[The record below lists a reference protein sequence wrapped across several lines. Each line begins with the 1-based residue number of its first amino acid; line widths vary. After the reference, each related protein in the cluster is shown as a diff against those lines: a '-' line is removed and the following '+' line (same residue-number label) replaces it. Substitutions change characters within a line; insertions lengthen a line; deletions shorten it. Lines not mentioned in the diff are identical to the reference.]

1 MSYPL
6 GEKYHVPHGLSNYCL
21 FLAVLREYKHAGGGA
36 QLAKL
41 ENMLAAALECGPEEV
56 YDELEKLLE
65 CFYPRDGM
73 NSFGAAE
80 EDIPAFIEN
89 VQQKQ
94 GRLMANA
101 CVPLDAAQLRNIYLT
116 SM

>member
-1 MSYPL
+1 
-6 GEKYHVPHGLSNYCL
+6 
-21 FLAVLREYKHAGGGA
+21 
-36 QLAKL
+36 
-41 ENMLAAALECGPEEV
+41 
-56 YDELEKLLE
+56 
-65 CFYPRDGM
+65 M

>member
-1 MSYPL
+1 
-6 GEKYHVPHGLSNYCL
+6 
-21 FLAVLREYKHAGGGA
+21 
-36 QLAKL
+36 
-41 ENMLAAALECGPEEV
+41 MLAAALECGPEEV

-73 NSFGAAE
+73 NLFGAAE

-94 GRLMANA
+94 ERLMANA